1 MHCRKS
7 VLFGDQS
14 TWTKKNGNFF
24 DVAMGS
30 YDGAEICELVG
41 LYLLHELN
49 KTIKNQHLGLY
60 RDDGLAVINSK
71 SGPVIEKIKKIISSI
86 FQNNGLKITTESN
99 LLQTDFLDITLNL
112 TTGKYWPYRKPGDI
126 PLYINA
132 KSNHPPNIK
141 KQLPKMISSRLSRN
155 SYSLQEFDKTIPEYQ
170 LALEKSGY
178 REKLTYVK
186 EEPKQTDQF
195 SSTSKNRSRNRTR
208 KIIWFNPPF
217 NDEVTTNIGKE
228 FFTLL
233 NKHFPRSNKYHK
245 IFNKN
250 NIKLSY
256 SCMPNMKSMINKQ
269 NTSRLNN
276 SDNKVDAK
284 QCNCRSDKNCPLNG
298 KCCRNSVV
306 YKASLKTDETDK
318 FYYGSCETSFK
329 LRYNNHNQSFKDSR
343 KINSTELSKAVWK
356 LKQSGLSPE
365 IRWKIVQHA
374 TPYQCGSKTCNLC
387 LSEKL
392 QIFQADPNKLLN
404 KRSEL
409 VSKCRHRSKFK
420 LRSFNYAG
428 S

>member
-1 MHCRKS
+1 
-7 VLFGDQS
+7 
-14 TWTKKNGNFF
+14 
-24 DVAMGS
+24 
-30 YDGAEICELVG
+30 
-41 LYLLHELN
+41 
-49 KTIKNQHLGLY
+49 
-60 RDDGLAVINSK
+60 
-71 SGPVIEKIKKIISSI
+71 
-86 FQNNGLKITTESN
+86 
-99 LLQTDFLDITLNL
+99 
-112 TTGKYWPYRKPGDI
+112 
-126 PLYINA
+126 
-132 KSNHPPNIK
+132 
-141 KQLPKMISSRLSRN
+141 MISSRLSRN

-195 SSTSKNRSRNRTR
+195 NSTSKNRSRNRTR

-256 SCMPNMKSMINKQ
+256 SCLPNMKSMINKQ

-365 IRWKIVQHA
+365 IKWKIVQHA
-374 TPYQCGSKTCNLC
+374 TPYNVVQKHATYAYQKNYKYSRLT
-387 LSEKL
+387 
-392 QIFQADPNKLLN
+392 QI
-404 KRSEL
+404 
-409 VSKCRHRSKFK
+409 
-420 LRSFNYAG
+420 NY
-428 S
+428 